1 MEAGREAR
9 LTGLEEDEHGVK
21 IPVLRSTEEDS
32 DHVHRRQIGQFNSIC
47 KGDRKKILDGVLV
60 FANHHSLDPLAPD
73 PFESKFVYVDSSR
86 YYREAEPGVKSLKQ
100 KYHRFP
106 ESPERARACSQGW
119 R

>member
-32 DHVHRRQIGQFNSIC
+32 DHVHRRQIGPFNSIC
-47 KGDRKKILDGVLV
+47 KGDRKILDGVLV

-73 PFESKFVYVDSSR
+73 PFESKFVYIDSSR
-86 YYREAEPGVKSLKQ
+86 YYREAEPGCRYS
-100 KYHRFP
+100 
-106 ESPERARACSQGW
+106 
-119 R
+119 